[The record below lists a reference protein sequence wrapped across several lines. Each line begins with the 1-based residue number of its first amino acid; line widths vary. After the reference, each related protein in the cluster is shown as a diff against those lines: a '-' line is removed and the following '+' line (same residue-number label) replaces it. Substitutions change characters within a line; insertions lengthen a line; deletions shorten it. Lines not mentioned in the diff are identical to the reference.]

1 MVASAAPFQFTADAG
16 TKSLPFTVS
25 VNAGLPEAMVDGDNA
40 AIAGTG
46 FVATIVKASA
56 LEAPPPGAGL
66 TTVTLTA
73 PAVVTSEA
81 GTEADSCEALT

>member
-1 MVASAAPFQFTADAG
+1 MVNAAPFQFTEDAG

-25 VNAGLPEAMVDGDNA
+25 VNAGLLEAMVEGDNA

-46 FVATIVKASA
+46 FVAIIVKASA

-66 TTVTLTA
+66 TTVTLA
-73 PAVVTSEA
+73 VPAVVASEA
-81 GTEADSCEALT
+81 GTSAVSCEALT